1 MNILSLFPA
10 VPLLMMLGLW
20 VSRNT
25 KQIHAVMVAGSS
37 VLLGLAVA
45 LVFIFLGMRADG
57 QTAEMLLTDSFM
69 WYKPLNIEY
78 AVGVDGISV
87 AMILLSAIIVFTGT
101 FASWKMKDGVNLTAR
116 DILENPKNLKIIE
129 LEAPQLPRTLSDTTI
144 SVSPTFI
151 WQP

>member
-20 VSRNT
+20 ISRNT

-69 WYKPLNIEY
+69 WYRPLNIEY

-101 FASWKMKDGVNLTAR
+101 FASWKMKDGVK
-116 DILENPKNLKIIE
+116 EFFMW
-129 LEAPQLPRTLSDTTI
+129 
-144 SVSPTFI
+144 FI
-151 WQP
+151 RP